1 MDIPRP
7 PRSVGVQV
15 DAPADIHWLNAALSA
30 SRSAFGVRSPW
41 MGCTK
46 EKILELTE
54 KKKIVM
60 GGSDAW
66 ACRSYSYGL

>member
-1 MDIPRP
+1 MDGLHQRK
-7 PRSVGVQV
+7 
-15 DAPADIHWLNAALSA
+15 D
-30 SRSAFGVRSPW
+30 SRINR
-41 MGCTK
+41 
-46 EKILELTE
+46 